1 MFNLDFLIQ
10 LSEKDKRIIVA
21 LFILLILIFV
31 LVAYVAQGI
40 KALMRNYAKG
50 IDGYMHELCSAKLVD
65 NPKDFR
71 KQVFKKES
79 KVLYQKTRW
88 VFRIFILSTVG
99 FVIYTLIAKPG
110 GEATPF
116 GYVGESLNSLLI
128 NFDCPKGEFFGIK
141 NFPIDWPYVA
151 SWPSPKFDIASIV
164 TYLSLIGYAY
174 AIVVFFN
181 NIVGFIGKLLRANE
195 KSKDVFAKDL
205 DEFKVEDESF
215 KSLDNLSGTDL
226 DGE

>member
-10 LSEKDKRIIVA
+10 LTEKDKRIIVA

-40 KALMRNYAKG
+40 KALMKNYAKG

-65 NPKDFR
+65 NPKDFK

-88 VFRIFILSTVG
+88 VFRVFILSTVG

-110 GEATPF
+110 GDANPF

-128 NFDCPKGEFFGIK
+128 NFDFPKGEFFGIK

-151 SWPSPKFDIASIV
+151 SWPSPKFDIPSIV
-164 TYLSLIGYAY
+164 SYVMLIVW
-174 AIVVFFN
+174 VVTLICVFTSTLR
-181 NIVGFIGKLLRANE
+181 FIARINRARV
-195 KSKDVFAKDL
+195 KSTEVFTR
-205 DEFKVEDESF
+205 
-215 KSLDNLSGTDL
+215 SLDDANFNGDNYNV
-226 DGE
+226 

>member
-10 LSEKDKRIIVA
+10 LTEKDKRIIVA

-40 KALMRNYAKG
+40 KALMKNYAKG

-65 NPKDFR
+65 NPKDFK

-88 VFRIFILSTVG
+88 VFRVFILSTVG

-110 GEATPF
+110 GDANPF

-141 NFPIDWPYVA
+141 DFPIDWPYVA
-151 SWPSPKFDIASIV
+151 SWPSPKFDIPSIV
-164 TYLSLIGYAY
+164 SYVMLIVWVATL
-174 AIVVFFN
+174 ICVFTSTLR
-181 NIVGFIGKLLRANE
+181 FIARINRARV
-195 KSKDVFAKDL
+195 KSTEVFTR
-205 DEFKVEDESF
+205 
-215 KSLDNLSGTDL
+215 SLDDANFNGDNYNV
-226 DGE
+226 